1 MSRTGAAVKRLGR
14 TAFLALLALVG
25 CSSAAL
31 LYDGAAAPPSVPPP
45 SLSATTSTRAPA
57 VEAAPELVDFA
68 PLGADPRFRTAAEAL
83 DAGDANRAGAELEA
97 ALESAPEA
105 RTPTVELWL
114 GRIWERAGVPARAL
128 PLCEHAASLS
138 FELEAY
144 AGLCAAR
151 TRIALGHAKQA
162 LVGLETLEV
171 PDAARLDRELLIAE
185 ATQVLGDR
193 ERAISALRGIVEV
206 AGGEPPTEPSLALAG
221 LLLERSAGEGDFEQ
235 ALALA
240 RRVRASALPG
250 RELARRA
257 EQIELRALAA
267 LPAARRALL
276 SVLSPEERLAQLNA
290 LLRARDYDAVE
301 LAATELL
308 ASLPAARRFER
319 VGCEAE
325 LVLAKARSQARRSD
339 IAVDGLKAARENCR
353 ADADLA
359 ARVWFVSGRYA
370 MSADRDAD
378 AIGYFAEVEKRF
390 PNDTLADD
398 SRFYAA
404 QCYLDIG
411 AEDRFVELSSSLA
424 ERYPNGDMVAEGLFR
439 LALRRMDRS
448 AWSEALQLLD
458 QGVSWVGSSDSSR
471 GFDLVGRERYFRAR
485 ALEALG
491 KKAEARA
498 ELAELVRAFP
508 LSYYMLQAYSRLN
521 ALDPAQ
527 AKEVLQNVRAAS
539 DSEPFRIARR
549 HELDRTGF
557 SRMLELL
564 RIGELDAAL
573 KELDALGVSRSET
586 AAEVLWGAALVYG
599 RAGFTQLSADLAK
612 RRLSDIAR
620 RWPTSG
626 WEKAWQVAFPRP
638 YSDIVQSEAK
648 SNRVDPALVYAVM
661 REESAFDPDAVS
673 LANAY
678 GLMQLIVPTAKTLAK
693 RDKITVTP
701 TTLRRPKVNVA
712 LGCRML
718 AQLSERFSD
727 NALLAIPAY
736 NAGPGRPA
744 RWVKERPSAD
754 FDLWVELV
762 PFPETRRYT
771 KRVLSSRAVYAFL
784 YEAEAAESRLLL
796 PLRVDGAGKI

>member
-1 MSRTGAAVKRLGR
+1 MKRLGR
-14 TAFLALLALVG
+14 TAFLASLALVG

-31 LYDGAAAPPSVPPP
+31 LYDGAAAPPSIPPP
-45 SLSATTSTRAPA
+45 VLSATSLAVAPA
-57 VEAAPELVDFA
+57 PEVAPELVDFA
-68 PLGADPRFRTAAEAL
+68 PLGADPRFRPAAEAL
-83 DAGDANRAGAELEA
+83 DAGDASRAGVELEA
-97 ALESAPEA
+97 ALSNAPEA

-114 GRIWERAGVPARAL
+114 GRIWERAGNPARAL
-128 PLCEHAASLS
+128 PSCEHAASVS
-138 FELEAY
+138 FELNAY

-151 TRIALGHAKQA
+151 TRIALGHPKQA

-171 PDAARLDRELLIAE
+171 PDAARLERELLIAE
-185 ATQVLGDR
+185 AAKVLGDR
-193 ERAISALRGIVEV
+193 ERAISALRGIVE
-206 AGGEPPTEPSLALAG
+206 ADAADPPTEASLSLAG
-221 LLLERSAGEGDFEQ
+221 LLLERSAGEGDFEA
-235 ALALA
+235 ALSLA
-240 RRVRASALPG
+240 RRVRVGVLPG

-257 EQIELRALAA
+257 EQLELRALAA
-267 LPAARRALL
+267 LPAARRASL

-290 LLRARDYDAVE
+290 LLRARDYDGVE
-301 LAATELL
+301 LAAAELL
-308 ASLPAARRFER
+308 ASLPPARRFER
-319 VGCEAE
+319 VGCETD
-325 LVLAKARSQARRSD
+325 LVLAKARSQARRSGV
-339 IAVDGLKAARENCR
+339 AVDGLKLGREHCR

-359 ARVWFVSGRYA
+359 ARIWFVSGRYA
-370 MSADRDAD
+370 MSADRDAE
-378 AIGYFAEVEKRF
+378 AIGFFAEVEKRF
-390 PNDTLADD
+390 PDNTLADD
-398 SRFYAA
+398 SRFHAA

-411 AEDRFVELSSSLA
+411 AEDRFVELSTSLP

-458 QGVSWVGSSDSSR
+458 QGVSWVGKGDASR

-521 ALDPAQ
+521 ALDPSQ
-527 AKEVLQNVRAAS
+527 AKELLRDLRAAS
-539 DSEPFRIARR
+539 DTEPFQIARR
-549 HELDRTGF
+549 QELDRAGF

-564 RIGELDAAL
+564 RIGELEPAL
-573 KELDALGVSRSET
+573 KELDALGIARSET

-599 RAGFTQLSADLAK
+599 RAGFTQLSANLAK

-638 YSDIVQSEAK
+638 YSDIVQNEAK
-648 SNRVDPALVYAVM
+648 NNRVDPALVYAVM

-678 GLMQLIVPTAKTLAK
+678 GLMQLIMPTAKSLAK
-693 RDKITVTP
+693 RDKIAVTP

-718 AQLSERFSD
+718 AQLTERFSD
-727 NALLAIPAY
+727 NTLLAIPAY

-762 PFPETRRYT
+762 PFAETRRYT

-784 YEAEAAESRLLL
+784 YDTEAVESRLLL
-796 PLRVDGAGKI
+796 PLRVDGSGKI

>member
-1 MSRTGAAVKRLGR
+1 VKRLGR
-14 TAFLALLALVG
+14 TALLLSLALVG

-31 LYDGAAAPPSVPPP
+31 WYEGAAAPPSVPPQL
-45 SLSATTSTRAPA
+45 LSATSPAPL
-57 VEAAPELVDFA
+57 AAAQPPPELVDFA
-68 PLGADPRFRTAAEAL
+68 PLGAEPRFRAAAEAL
-83 DAGDANRAGAELEA
+83 DAGDANRAGALLEA
-97 ALESAPEA
+97 ALADAPDA

-114 GRIWERAGVPARAL
+114 GRIWERAGAPARAL
-128 PLCEHAASLS
+128 PLCERAAAMPC
-138 FELEAY
+138 EPEAY

-151 TRIALGHAKQA
+151 TRIALGHAKEA
-162 LVGLETLEV
+162 LAGLEMLEV
-171 PDAARLDRELLIAE
+171 PDAARLERELLVAE
-185 ATQVLGDR
+185 AAKLLDDR

-206 AGGEPPTEPSLALAG
+206 EGDAPLEPALSLAG

-235 ALALA
+235 ALGLA
-240 RRVRASALPG
+240 RRVRAAALPG

-257 EQIELRALAA
+257 EQVEQRALAA
-267 LPAARRALL
+267 LPAARRAALA
-276 SVLSPEERLAQLNA
+276 VPSPEERLAQVNA
-290 LLRARDYDAVE
+290 LLRARDYAAVE
-301 LAATELL
+301 LAATELF
-308 ASLPAARRFER
+308 ASLPPARRFER

-325 LVLAKARSQARRSD
+325 LSLAKARSQARRSD
-339 IAVDGLKAARENCR
+339 VAVDGLKAARERCR
-353 ADADLA
+353 ADDLA
-359 ARVWFVSGRYA
+359 ARIWFVSGRYA
-370 MSADRDAD
+370 MSANRDAD
-378 AIGYFAEVEKRF
+378 AVAYFAEVEKRF
-390 PNDTLADD
+390 PENSLADD
-398 SRFYAA
+398 SRFHAA
-404 QCYLDIG
+404 QCYLELG
-411 AEDRFVELSSSLA
+411 AEDRLVELLSTMA

-458 QGVSWVGSSDSSR
+458 RGVTWVGDSDSSR

-491 KKAEARA
+491 KKTEARA
-498 ELAELVRAFP
+498 ELAELVRTFP
-508 LSYYMLQAYSRLN
+508 LSYYMLHAYSRLK
-521 ALDPAQ
+521 ALDPAL
-527 AKEVLQNVRAAS
+527 AREVLNGVRAES
-539 DSEPFRIARR
+539 ESEPFRIVRR

-564 RIGELDAAL
+564 RIGELDFAL
-573 KELDALGVSRSET
+573 KELDALGIGRSET

-599 RAGFTQLSADLAK
+599 RAGFTRFSADLAK

-620 RWPTSG
+620 RWPTAG
-626 WEKAWQVAFPRP
+626 WEKAWQVAYPRP
-638 YSDIVQSEAK
+638 YADIVQSEAK
-648 SNRVDPALVYAVM
+648 THGVDPALVYAVM

-678 GLMQLIVPTAKTLAK
+678 GLMQLIVPTAKSLAK
-693 RDKITVTP
+693 QDKITVTP

-727 NALLAIPAY
+727 NSLLAIPAY

-762 PFPETRRYT
+762 PFAETRRYT

-784 YEAEAAESRLLL
+784 YESEADAVEQRLLL